1 MLNCQRSCLQCPRV
15 AIILKTG
22 QFRRRECWVS
32 EATNL
37 DPNPGSICVGHVPNG
52 GTTLWAKMT
61 RTAPSKAHAI
71 AILKLV
77 RFTLREFPHRGCSFN
92 FHLLFREARLHSENI
107 PRLFLAQIAVAQTD
121 ALGVRTCD
129 CHIKLP
135 TVAFCNSPV
144 ILVVRCVGWASHT
157 CCWRIPLPAAPGM
170 K

>member
-52 GTTLWAKMT
+52 GTTLWAKMK